1 MHILTKIFA
10 GLVALLSVAL
20 VPLVAVYVHNEESYR
35 TRYLE
40 SAAKQKAMMK
50 NIESVQSAS
59 QSQQARYE
67 SIVQEQSSRIAQLN
81 EKIARSE
88 TSMTELRAGLRQ
100 AELKEDS
107 SRMAYDALVK
117 ALQTNGTVND
127 RLIQDLN
134 SLRSRGIELEK
145 QYLKEKELLAQARS
159 ELEIETANRRAAQ
172 DGQRDLQSQIQNV
185 QAKLDQYVF
194 EYGDLNARPKEAT
207 VIADRRLIARI
218 TNVTR
223 TADESLAEVNVGTRD
238 GVRKGLRMTIANGG
252 QFLGTLRIID
262 VDVNRSVGV
271 IELED
276 AQSGRVVQ
284 SGDRAYTIPGRS

>member
-100 AELKEDS
+100 AELQEDS

-223 TADESLAEVNVGTRD
+223 TAEESLAEVNIGTRD

>member
-35 TRYLE
+35 VRYLDA
-40 SAAKQKAMMK
+40 SAKEKAIMK
-50 NIESVQSAS
+50 NIESVQAMS
-59 QSQQARYE
+59 QAQQARYE
-67 SIVQEQSSRIAQLN
+67 SLVQEQGSRIAQLN
-81 EKIARSE
+81 ENIARFE
-88 TSMTELRAGLRQ
+88 TTATELRTNLRQ

-107 SRMAYDALVK
+107 SRMAYEALVK

-134 SLRSRGIELEK
+134 ALRSRAVELEK
-145 QYLKEKELLAQARS
+145 QYLKEKELLAQSRS

-172 DGQRDLQSQIQNV
+172 DGQRDLQAQIQNV
-185 QAKLDQYVF
+185 QAKLDQYIF
-194 EYGDLNARPKEAT
+194 EYGDLNARPKETT
-207 VIADRRLIARI
+207 VIADRRLIARV
-218 TNVTR
+218 TSVTR
-223 TADESLAEVNVGTRD
+223 TEEESLAEVNVGSRD

-252 QFLGTLRIID
+252 QFLATLRIID

-276 AQSGRVVQ
+276 PQSGRVVET
-284 SGDRAYTIPGRS
+284 GDRAYTIPGRS

>member
-35 TRYLE
+35 IRYLDA
-40 SAAKQKAMMK
+40 SAKEKAIMK
-50 NIESVQSAS
+50 NIESVQAMS
-59 QSQQARYE
+59 QAQQARYE
-67 SIVQEQSSRIAQLN
+67 SLVQEQGSRIAQLN
-81 EKIARSE
+81 ENIARSE
-88 TSMTELRAGLRQ
+88 TTVTELRTSLRQ

-107 SRMAYDALVK
+107 SRMAYEALVK
-117 ALQTNGTVND
+117 ALQTNGAVSD

-134 SLRSRGIELEK
+134 DLRSRAVDLEK

-159 ELEIETANRRAAQ
+159 ELEIETSNRRAAQ
-172 DGQRDLQSQIQNV
+172 DGQRDLQAQIQNV
-185 QAKLDQYVF
+185 QTKLDQYIF
-194 EYGDLNARPKEAT
+194 EYGDLNARPKETT

-223 TADESLAEVNVGTRD
+223 TEEESLAEVNVGSRD

-252 QFLGTLRIID
+252 QFLATLRVID

-276 AQSGRVVQ
+276 AQSGRVVEV
-284 SGDRAYTIPGRS
+284 GDRAYTIPGRS